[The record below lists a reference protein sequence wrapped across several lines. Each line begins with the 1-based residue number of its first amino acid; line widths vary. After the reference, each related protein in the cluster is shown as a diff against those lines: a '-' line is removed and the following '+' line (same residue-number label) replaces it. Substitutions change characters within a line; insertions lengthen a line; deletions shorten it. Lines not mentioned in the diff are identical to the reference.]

1 MCALARNDMQKTDTR
16 VRLQGRHARAN
27 LQLAAGLSGSAR
39 LHSLKPAMFLYV
51 IARSEATWQSVT
63 PAAGH
68 GEEQRLGRIQ
78 KSATDL
84 PKVVP
89 GCQVLLRGERIATP
103 VCALARNDMQKTDT
117 RVRLQGRHALRRP
130 KASGGATLPWGSSP
144 RKGCPFA
151 GSPSPAR
158 NDMLKFARC
167 PRSTG
172 VLPEG
177 DLVRGSER
185 NHWNIS
191 MSALGNQA
199 GGAKFWQGAQWRR
212 RNFVAI
218 ARSLFFV
225 SS

>member
-1 MCALARNDMQKTDTR
+1 MTCRRRGRGYVCKDVSAMDTLGRGRGLPRLVAPKSAMSSPQSPPCPAPAKDQSRATLPWVSFPRKGCPFAGSPSLARNDMQKTDTR
-16 VRLQGRHARAN
+16 VRLQGRH
-27 LQLAAGLSGSAR
+27 
-39 LHSLKPAMFLYV
+39 
-51 IARSEATWQSVT
+51 T
-63 PAAGH
+63 
-68 GEEQRLGRIQ
+68 
-78 KSATDL
+78 
-84 PKVVP
+84 
-89 GCQVLLRGERIATP
+89 
-103 VCALARNDMQKTDT
+103 
-117 RVRLQGRHALRRP
+117 LRRP

-151 GSPSPAR
+151 GSPSLAR

-185 NHWNIS
+185 NHWHIS